1 MSLLSN
7 MPNLNALPEDV
18 IDEILGG
25 EEFEVN
31 DFFEINPQ
39 QVSQLTGEKLNT
51 VWVNGCFD
59 VVHAGHIAMLKYA
72 KSKAQRLVVG
82 LDTDSRVREFK
93 GINRPINTLENRKT
107 VMKAIRYVDQVVHFS
122 TQDEL
127 VAQIRKAKAN
137 AIVVG
142 EEYKGRVVGAEA
154 VDEIIFFPRLYD
166 LSTTKII
173 GG

>member
-1 MSLLSN
+1 
-7 MPNLNALPEDV
+7 MPN
-18 IDEILGG
+18 IDMLTKEAMEEILRG

-93 GINRPINTLENRKT
+93 GNNRPINNLKNRKT
-107 VMKAIRYVDQVVHFS
+107 VMQAIRYVDQVVHFS

-127 VAQIRKAKAN
+127 IAQIRKSKAN

-142 EEYKGRVVGAEA
+142 EEYKGRVVGAEE
-154 VDEIIFFPRLYD
+154 VEEIIFFPRLYD